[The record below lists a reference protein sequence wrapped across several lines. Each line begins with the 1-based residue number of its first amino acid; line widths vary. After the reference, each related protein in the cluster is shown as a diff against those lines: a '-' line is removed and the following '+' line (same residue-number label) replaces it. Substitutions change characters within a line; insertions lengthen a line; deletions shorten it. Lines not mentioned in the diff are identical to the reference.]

1 MKGQIDFD
9 RFAHDYREGV
19 NDRQLVS
26 RYGITSQE
34 MIAVVKK
41 LISEGKITRQDYF
54 NRKKK
59 IEEYE
64 ARQERDFL
72 KSLYQCPVCGHI
84 HPVPFREC
92 PACETDISNREETRK
107 WYELRNAQDNSARR
121 ETGPRLIEPPRPQA
135 PTPAAPKPAP
145 RPVSPAAR
153 STPAP
158 PVPSP
163 RDQTVRPPTPP
174 AREPQAP
181 AEPNPHEAVLG
192 IMIEDVKFLRG
203 VPKDRYGAEYVI
215 SSVVSAGDRAAVFK
229 AEDQSDNGL
238 PMAVKVF
245 NPELGEES
253 EYDKILDKIV
263 EYQSTMVNPNVVRI
277 LGTAYLES
285 HKALVYE
292 YLPLSVDALASR
304 HPEGLPMDLIVRF
317 LPQIFNGLAYC
328 HTHRGHDNVIRK
340 IPHLSLR
347 TSKVLIDEG
356 ETVLKIDDC
365 GVSMAVMD
373 VRGDR
378 RRYLWQEPGINPA
391 YVAPECFVSRV
402 RLINAFAAD
411 IYALGVV
418 LYRLT
423 TGKVPFAAENVE
435 GYRFEHIHKFAVPPR
450 VHRYDVPKWL
460 DQMIM
465 KCLEKEPKERWRSP
479 TQMELAIGKEV

>member
-1 MKGQIDFD
+1 MNGQIDLD
-9 RFAHDYREGV
+9 RFAHDYRDGV
-19 NDRQLVS
+19 NDRQLLS
-26 RYGITSQE
+26 RYGITSQQ
-34 MIAVVKK
+34 MIAFVKK
-41 LISEGKITRQDYF
+41 LIGEGKISRQDYF

-59 IEEYE
+59 IEEYG

-84 HPVPFREC
+84 HPAPFSQC
-92 PACETDISNREETRK
+92 PACETDISDREETRK
-107 WYELRNAQDNSARR
+107 WYELRNSQAAPAPR
-121 ETGPRLIEPPRPQA
+121 ETSPRIIADTQPERPTAPVPRKAPVAPGPSRRDAIPRP
-135 PTPAAPKPAP
+135 PAAPVKETPAP
-145 RPVSPAAR
+145 R
-153 STPAP
+153 
-158 PVPSP
+158 
-163 RDQTVRPPTPP
+163 
-174 AREPQAP
+174 EPD
-181 AEPNPHEAVLG
+181 PHEAVLG
-192 IMIEDVKFLRG
+192 ITLEEIRFLRG
-203 VPKDRYGAEYVI
+203 VPQTGYGREYVI
-215 SSVVSAGDRAAVFK
+215 TSVVSGGDRAAVFR

-238 PMAVKVF
+238 PIAVKVF

-253 EYDKILDKIV
+253 EYDKILEKIV

-277 LGTAYLES
+277 LGTTSLES

-292 YLPLSVDALASR
+292 YLPLSVEKLAAR
-304 HPEGLPMDLIVRF
+304 NPEGLPLDRIVQF

-328 HTHRGHDNVIRK
+328 HTHRGEDNIIRK

-347 TSKVLIDEG
+347 TSKVLINEEG
-356 ETVLKIDDC
+356 TVLKIDDC

-378 RRYLWQEPGINPA
+378 RRYLWQEPGINAA

-423 TGKVPFAAENVE
+423 TGKVPFTADNVE
-435 GYRFEHIHKFAVPPR
+435 AYRFEHIHKFAVPPR

-479 TQMELAIGKEV
+479 TQMELAIGKGV